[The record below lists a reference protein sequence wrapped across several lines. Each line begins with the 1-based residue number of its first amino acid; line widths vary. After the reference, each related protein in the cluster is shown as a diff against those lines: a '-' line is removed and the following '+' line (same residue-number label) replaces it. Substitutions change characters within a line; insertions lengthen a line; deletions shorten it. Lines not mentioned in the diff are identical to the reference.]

1 MIALTPARVPFAIAV
16 LAAIVLTA
24 IAATGALMP
33 GDRVIADVLQAT
45 PGGSFFDAIADFIS
59 PRHFQFP
66 IVGIAAAYALI
77 RRNYALAA
85 VALFALAAT
94 YLNPAVKNLIE
105 RPRPGPDDVII
116 REGAPG
122 YGYPSGHVWIA
133 TLTFGYAIA
142 VALRHATGVARTA
155 IVTACAA
162 AIALIAWNRVWDGAH
177 WPSDTLGSLTIC
189 GSALAAAVALATL
202 PSRRHHHD
210 AGLNAE
216 HAVTLNPPMRD
227 TA

>member
-1 MIALTPARVPFAIAV
+1 MRCRPRRRIILRRHRRLH
-16 LAAIVLTA
+16 LAE
-24 IAATGALMP
+24 
-33 GDRVIADVLQAT
+33 R
-45 PGGSFFDAIADFIS
+45 
-59 PRHFQFP
+59 FQFP
-66 IVGIAAAYALI
+66 IVCIAAAYTLI

-122 YGYPSGHVWIA
+122 FGYPSGHVWIA

-142 VALRHATGVARTA
+142 VALRHASGAARTA
-155 IVTACAA
+155 IVAACAA

-189 GSALAAAVALATL
+189 GPALAAAIAVATL
-202 PSRRHHHD
+202 PSRRHRRD

-216 HAVTLNPPMRD
+216 HAVTLTPPMRD